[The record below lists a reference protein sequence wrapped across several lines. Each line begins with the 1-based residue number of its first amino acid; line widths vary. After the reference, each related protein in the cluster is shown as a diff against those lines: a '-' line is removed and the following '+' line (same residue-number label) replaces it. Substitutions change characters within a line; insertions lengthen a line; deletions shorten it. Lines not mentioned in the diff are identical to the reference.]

1 MVTDIT
7 KIACSKLLRAK
18 ARGLM
23 LLANRRFLGCSETNR
38 TLQSA
43 VFNVSDKIKLWMAM
57 ATLIGTTVGAG
68 ILALPYVISRSG
80 FLIGLV
86 EIITLGLASILL
98 NLFVGEII
106 LRTKKNYQL
115 SGYVGKYLG
124 PWGKHLMAFS
134 LVIGIYGALIA
145 YLIGEGEVLKTVF
158 GGNSFFYSLLFFVF
172 AAGVVFFGIKAL
184 GKAEIVMT
192 TLMVAAVL
200 LLGIFSFEKI
210 EADNLNIINP
220 LLLLFPYGA
229 ILFAFMSATA
239 IPEMKEELHGRNK
252 LLKKAIIFGGLTP
265 IVIYLVFSAVILG
278 IVGPENFSLL
288 QENQRI
294 ATVALEIFSSGIL
307 SLLINLFAAFSMGTA
322 FLALGYALWMML
334 HRDYGIKKLLA
345 YFIALLPPLL
355 IFFLNLT
362 TFISVI
368 NFIGAFIGLFNI
380 LIILAFWQAKKKGER
395 KPEYQLGGKFFIG
408 GILILLF
415 LMGALAL
422 VLY

>member
-1 MVTDIT
+1 
-7 KIACSKLLRAK
+7 
-18 ARGLM
+18 
-23 LLANRRFLGCSETNR
+23 
-38 TLQSA
+38 
-43 VFNVSDKIKLWMAM
+43 M

-86 EIITLGLASILL
+86 EIMVLGLASMLL
-98 NLFVGEII
+98 NLFVGEIV

-134 LVIGIYGALIA
+134 LVVGIYGALIA

-158 GGNSFFYSLLFFVF
+158 GGNSFFYSLLFFAF
-172 AAGVVFFGIKAL
+172 AAGIVFFGIRVL

-192 TLMVAAVL
+192 TLMIIAVL

-210 EADNLNIINP
+210 KIESLITFNP
-220 LLLLFPYGA
+220 TFLLFPYGA

-239 IPEMKEELHGRNK
+239 IPEMKEELRGKNK
-252 LLKKAIIFGGLTP
+252 LLKKAIIFGGLAP

-294 ATVALEIFSSGIL
+294 ATVALEIFSPGIL

-322 FLALGYALWMML
+322 FLALGYALWTMFY
-334 HRDYGIKKLLA
+334 RDYRIKKLPA
-345 YFIALLPPLL
+345 YFLALLPPLA

-362 TFISVI
+362 NFISVI

-380 LIILAFWQAKKKGER
+380 LIVLAFWQAKKKGER
-395 KPEYQLGGKFFIG
+395 KPEYQLGGKFFLG
-408 GILILLF
+408 GMLSILF
-415 LMGALAL
+415 LVGALAL
-422 VLY
+422 ILY

>member
-1 MVTDIT
+1 MVTDT
-7 KIACSKLLRAK
+7 
-18 ARGLM
+18 
-23 LLANRRFLGCSETNR
+23 
-38 TLQSA
+38 
-43 VFNVSDKIKLWMAM
+43 IKVWMAM

-80 FLIGLV
+80 FLIGLA
-86 EIITLGLASILL
+86 EIIILGLASILL

-134 LVIGIYGALIA
+134 LVVGIYGALIA

-158 GGNSFFYSLLFFVF
+158 GGDSFFYSLLFFAF
-172 AAGVVFFGIKAL
+172 AAGIVFFGIRAV

-192 TLMVAAVL
+192 TLMILAVL
-200 LLGIFSFEKI
+200 LVGIFSFEKI
-210 EADNLNIINP
+210 KIENLSTINLP
-220 LLLLFPYGA
+220 LILFPYGA

-239 IPEMKEELHGRNK
+239 IPEMKEELRGRNK
-252 LLKKAIIFGGLTP
+252 LLKKAIIFGGLAP
-265 IVIYLVFSAVILG
+265 IIIYLVFSTVILG

-294 ATVALEIFSSGIL
+294 ATVALDLFSSGIL
-307 SLLINLFAAFSMGTA
+307 SVMINLFAAFSMGTA
-322 FLALGYALWMML
+322 FLALGYALWTML
-334 HRDYGIKKLLA
+334 HLDYGIKKVPA
-345 YFIALLPPLL
+345 YIIALLPPLL
-355 IFFLNLT
+355 VFFLNLT
-362 TFISVI
+362 NFISVI

-380 LIILAFWQAKKKGER
+380 LIVLAFWQAKKKGER
-395 KPEYQLGGKFFIG
+395 KPEYQLGGKLFFG

-415 LMGALAL
+415 LVGAAAL
-422 VLY
+422 ILY

>member
-1 MVTDIT
+1 
-7 KIACSKLLRAK
+7 
-18 ARGLM
+18 
-23 LLANRRFLGCSETNR
+23 
-38 TLQSA
+38 
-43 VFNVSDKIKLWMAM
+43 MAT

-86 EIITLGLASILL
+86 EIIVLGLASILL

-134 LVIGIYGALIA
+134 LVVGIYGALIA

-158 GGNSFFYSLLFFVF
+158 GGNSFFYSLLFFAF
-172 AAGVVFFGIKAL
+172 AAGIVFFGIRAL
-184 GKAEIVMT
+184 GKAEIIMT
-192 TLMVAAVL
+192 SLMVAAVL

-210 EADNLNIINP
+210 EIGNLSTVNFP
-220 LLLLFPYGA
+220 FLLFPYGA

-239 IPEMKEELHGRNK
+239 IPEMKEELQGRNK
-252 LLKKAIIFGGLTP
+252 LLKKAIIFGGLAP
-265 IVIYLVFSAVILG
+265 IIIYLVFSAVILG
-278 IVGPENFSLL
+278 MVGPENFSLL

-294 ATVALEIFSSGIL
+294 ATVALELFSSGIL
-307 SLLINLFAAFSMGTA
+307 SVMINLFAAFSMGTA

-334 HRDYGIKKLLA
+334 HLDYGIKKVPA
-345 YFIALLPPLL
+345 YIIALLPPLL
-355 IFFLNLT
+355 VFFLNLT
-362 TFISVI
+362 NFISVI

-380 LIILAFWQAKKKGER
+380 LIVLTFWQAKKKGER
-395 KPEYQLGGKFFIG
+395 KPEYQLKGRFFFG
-408 GILILLF
+408 VMLILLF
-415 LMGALAL
+415 LIGAAAL
-422 VLY
+422 ILY